1 MRRWKKLVL
10 AAASGAIF
18 GVIVGILLSYSRG
31 LPRIE
36 ELERT
41 RMAES
46 TQVFAD
52 DGSIMG
58 GFAVEKRIVV
68 PSEKIPDIV
77 KKAFVVAEDRGFYHH
92 FGFSPK
98 RIIKAIIVDITKG
111 RAVQGASTITQQL
124 ARMLF
129 LTREK
134 TLKRKLKELL
144 LAIQIERKYTK
155 DQILTFYLNN
165 IYLGH
170 GIYGVEAASRFYFGK
185 HVWELEPHEAAML
198 ASLPSSPAKLSP
210 YVAPKRLLKRRNR
223 ILREMAEEHY
233 ITQETYRREVKM
245 PLGVV
250 DIKKRESRV
259 IGAYFLEEVRKYIAR
274 KYGPEKVYRG
284 GLRVYT
290 TMNLRMEEWAE
301 EALRDGLKALD
312 KRQGWRR
319 PKRNLL
325 REGVDPEEFE
335 AEEWKDGIVEGKS
348 YPAVVLEV
356 ERSRA
361 RVKLGKF
368 SPYLYLKD
376 AAWTRRS
383 SLRSLFKRG
392 DIILVKVEEKRGE
405 SLKISLD
412 QEPLVE
418 GAFIA
423 IDHRTGE
430 IKAMVG
436 GYSFRRSE
444 FNRAVQAHRQTGS
457 TIKPIIYAAALENGW
472 TPASIIIDEPV
483 SFVDPWTGEVWEPQN
498 YDQVYKGWVTL
509 RRGLEE
515 SRNVVT
521 AKLVAALTPQKVV
534 EYARKFGITSP
545 LKPYLSISLGAF
557 ESTLL
562 EMTSAFTVFPNGGV
576 RIEPYFIRKIEDRY
590 GNLLEAHRRKVHV
603 VLSPEVAYQMT
614 YILEGV
620 VQRGTGWRARALR
633 RPVGGKTG
641 TTDEYT
647 DAWFI
652 GFSPSIT
659 AGVWVGFDV
668 KKTLGKDETGS
679 RAASPIWVE
688 FMKKYFE
695 GRPVE
700 DFKVPPNIIF
710 VKIDSYTGKLAMP
723 FCLHTLNEA
732 FIPGTEPKEFCTEED
747 HLHVL
752 DYYHRIT
759 PQE

>member
-1 MRRWKKLVL
+1 MRSWKNLTIAV
-10 AAASGAIF
+10 ASGVVV
-18 GVIVGILLSYSRG
+18 GVLTGVLLSYSRN
-31 LPRIE
+31 LPKIE
-36 ELERT
+36 ELERA
-41 RMAES
+41 RLAET

-52 DGSIMG
+52 DGSIIG
-58 GFAVEKRIVV
+58 GFALQKRIVV
-68 PSEKIPDIV
+68 PSEKIPDVV
-77 KKAFVVAEDRGFYHH
+77 KKAFVVAEDKGFYHH

-98 RIIKAIIVDITKG
+98 RIIKAIIVDITRGK
-111 RAVQGASTITQQL
+111 AVQGASTITQQL

-129 LTREK
+129 LNRKK
-134 TLKRKLKELL
+134 TLKRKIKELL

-170 GIYGVEAASRFYFGK
+170 GIYGVEAASRFYFAK
-185 HVWELEPHEAAML
+185 HVWELEPHQAAML
-198 ASLPSSPAKLSP
+198 AALPSSPARLSP
-210 YVAPKRLLKRRNR
+210 YVAPDKLLKRRNR
-223 ILREMAEEHY
+223 ILKEMAEEGY
-233 ITQETYRREVKM
+233 ISREIYEQEVKK
-245 PLGVV
+245 PLDVV
-250 DIKKRESRV
+250 DIKKREARI

-274 KYGPEKVYRG
+274 KYGADKVYRG

-290 TMNLRMEEWAE
+290 TMNVKMEQWAE
-301 EALRDGLKALD
+301 QALKDGLKALD

-319 PKRNLL
+319 PTRNVLK
-325 REGVDPEEFE
+325 EGLSPEDFQ
-335 AEEWKDGIVEGKS
+335 AEEWKEGIEQGNS

-356 ERSRA
+356 ERNKA
-361 RVKLGKF
+361 KVKIGKYT
-368 SPYLYLKD
+368 STLYLSD
-376 AAWTRRS
+376 ARWTRAS
-383 SLRSLFKRG
+383 SLRRLFKRG
-392 DIILVKVEEKRGE
+392 DVILVKVEEKKGD
-405 SLKISLD
+405 SLKLSLD

-423 IDHRTGE
+423 IDQRTGE

-436 GYSFRRSE
+436 GYSFKRSE
-444 FNRAVQAHRQTGS
+444 FNRAIQAKRQTGS

-498 YDQVYKGWVTL
+498 YDHVYKGWITL

-521 AKLVAALTPQKVV
+521 AKLVAALTPQKVI
-534 EYARKFGITSP
+534 EYARKFGITSE
-545 LKPYLSISLGAF
+545 LKPYLSIALGSF
-557 ESTLL
+557 EVSLL
-562 EMTSAFTVFPNGGV
+562 EMTSAFTVFPNSGV

-590 GNLLEAHRRKVHV
+590 GNLLEAHHKKVHV

-620 VQRGTGWRARALR
+620 IQRGTGWRARVLH

-652 GFSPSIT
+652 GFSPTIT

-668 KKTLGKDETGS
+668 KKSLGKDETGS

-688 FMKKYFE
+688 FMQKYFE
-695 GRPVE
+695 GKPVE

-723 FCLHTLNEA
+723 FCLHTINEA
-732 FIPGTEPKEFCTEED
+732 FIPGTEPKEFCSEED

-752 DYYHRIT
+752 DYYHKIT
-759 PQE
+759 AEE

>member
-1 MRRWKKLVL
+1 MQKWKKLAFV
-10 AAASGAIF
+10 AAAGAVF
-18 GVIVGILLSYSRG
+18 GVMVGILISYSKD

-41 RMAES
+41 RLAES

-52 DGSIMG
+52 DGTIMG
-58 GFAVEKRIVV
+58 GFAIEKRITV
-68 PSEKIPDIV
+68 PSEKIPDFV

-92 FGFSPK
+92 FGFSPR
-98 RIIKAIIVDITKG
+98 RILKAIIVDLTKG
-111 RAVQGASTITQQL
+111 KAIQGASTITQQL

-129 LTREK
+129 LNREK
-134 TLKRKLKELL
+134 TLKRKIKELL
-144 LAIQIERKYTK
+144 LAIQIERKYSK

-185 HVWELEPHEAAML
+185 HVWELEPHEAATL
-198 ASLPSSPAKLSP
+198 AALPSSPAKLSP
-210 YVAPKRLLKRRNR
+210 YVAPEKLLKRRNR
-223 ILREMAEEHY
+223 ILKEMAEEHY
-233 ITQETYRREVKM
+233 ITRETYQEEVKK

-250 DIKKRESRV
+250 DIKKREARIV
-259 IGAYFLEEVRKYIAR
+259 GAYFLEEVRKYIAK

-290 TMNLRMEEWAE
+290 TMNVKMEEWAE
-301 EALRDGLKALD
+301 KALRNGLKALD
-312 KRQGWRR
+312 KRRGWRKPR
-319 PKRNLL
+319 RNILQ
-325 REGVDPEEFE
+325 EGMDPQEFQ
-335 AEEWKDGIVEGKS
+335 AEEWKEGIEVGRS

-356 ERSRA
+356 ETKRA
-361 RVKLGKF
+361 RVKVGKF
-368 SPYLYLKD
+368 TPYLYLKD
-376 AAWTRRS
+376 ASWTRTY
-383 SLRSLFKRG
+383 SLKRLFKKG
-392 DIILVKVEEKRGE
+392 DIILIKVEGKEGD

-436 GYSFRRSE
+436 GYSFKRSE

-457 TIKPIIYAAALENGW
+457 TIKPIIYSAALENGW

-483 SFVDPWTGEVWEPQN
+483 SFVDPWTGEVWEPRN
-498 YDQVYKGWVTL
+498 YDHVYKGWVTL

-521 AKLVAALTPQKVV
+521 AKLVAALTPQKVI

-545 LKPYLSISLGAF
+545 LKPYLSIALGAF

-576 RIEPYFIRKIEDRY
+576 RIEPYFIKKIEDKY
-590 GNLLEAHRRKVHV
+590 GNLLEAHRRKVHIA
-603 VLSPEVAYQMT
+603 LSPEVAFQMT

-620 VQRGTGWRARALR
+620 VRRGTGWRARVLK

-641 TTDEYT
+641 TTNEYT
-647 DAWFI
+647 DAWFV

-659 AGVWVGFDV
+659 AGVWVGFDL
-668 KKTLGKDETGS
+668 KKSLGRGETGS

-700 DFKVPPNIIF
+700 NFKVPPNIIF
-710 VKIDSYTGKLAMP
+710 VKIDSYTGKLVMP
-723 FCLHTLNEA
+723 FCLHTINEA
-732 FIPGTEPKEFCTEED
+732 FTPGTEPREFCTEED

-759 PQE
+759 PEE

>member
-1 MRRWKKLVL
+1 MKNIWK
-10 AAASGAIF
+10 I
-18 GVIVGILLSYSRG
+18 VIVALAGIVAGVTIGLILSYNRD

-41 RMAES
+41 HLSES

-52 DGSIMG
+52 DGTLIG
-58 GFAVEKRIVV
+58 GFSIEKRIVV
-68 PSEKIPDIV
+68 SSDRIPDVV
-77 KKAFVVAEDRGFYHH
+77 KKAFIIAEDRDFYHH
-92 FGFSPK
+92 FGFSIP
-98 RIIKAIIVDITKG
+98 RIIKAIIVDIKKG
-111 RAVQGASTITQQL
+111 KKVQGASTITQQL

-134 TLKRKLKELL
+134 TLKRKIKELL

-185 HVWELEPHEAAML
+185 HVWELKPHEAVTL
-198 ASLPSSPAKLSP
+198 AALPRSPARLSP
-210 YVAPKRLLKRRNR
+210 YVAPERLLKRRNY
-223 ILREMAEEHY
+223 ILINMAKEGY
-233 ITQETYRREVKM
+233 ITQEVASEEVKA

-250 DIKKRESRV
+250 DIHKRESQQ
-259 IGAYFLEEVRKYIAR
+259 IGAYFIEEVRKYIAE
-274 KYGPEKVYRG
+274 KYGSDVVYRG

-290 TMNLRMEEWAE
+290 TLNIDMEKAAE
-301 EALRDGLKALD
+301 EALKEGLKELD

-319 PKRNLL
+319 PKINLL
-325 REGVDPEEFE
+325 KKGLDLHTYE
-335 AEEWKDGIVEGKS
+335 AEEWKNGIFEGET
-348 YPAVVLEV
+348 YPAVVLSV
-356 ERSRA
+356 ERKKA
-361 RVKLGKF
+361 TLKIKD
-368 SPYLYLKD
+368 YTTILYLKD
-376 AAWTRRS
+376 ARWTRTG
-383 SLRSLFKRG
+383 SLKRLFRRG
-392 DIILVKVEEKRGE
+392 DIIYVKVEEKDNDQ
-405 SLKISLD
+405 LKVSLD
-412 QEPLVE
+412 QIPLVE

-436 GYSFRRSE
+436 GYSFERSQ
-444 FNRAVQAHRQTGS
+444 FNRAMQAMRQTGS
-457 TIKPIIYAAALENGW
+457 TIKPIVYAAALQSGW

-483 SFVDPWTGEVWEPQN
+483 SFVDPWTGEVWEPKN
-498 YDQVYKGWVTL
+498 YDEVYKGWVTL

-521 AKLVAALTPQKVV
+521 AKLVAAITPEKVV
-534 EYARKFGITSP
+534 EYAKKFGITSD
-545 LKPYLSISLGAF
+545 LKPYLSIALGSF
-557 ESTLL
+557 EVKLI
-562 EMTSAFTVFPNGGV
+562 EMTSAFTVFPNKGM

-590 GNLLEAHRRKVHV
+590 GNILEVSRRRVHV
-603 VLSPEVAYQMT
+603 VIPPETAFQMT
-614 YILEGV
+614 YMLEGV
-620 VQRGTGWRARALR
+620 VQRGTAWRARVLK

-647 DAWFI
+647 DAWFV

-679 RAASPIWVE
+679 RAALPIWIK
-688 FMKKYFE
+688 FMEHYFKD
-695 GRPVE
+695 RPVE
-700 DFKVPPNIIF
+700 KFQVPPNIIF

-723 FCLHTLNEA
+723 FCLHTIDEA
-732 FIPGTEPKEFCTEED
+732 FVPGTEPKEFCSEED

-752 DYYHRIT
+752 DYYHKIT
-759 PQE
+759 PEE